1 MVGIIVFCFCSV
13 FCILITNTFQAS
25 GWHSNTREY
34 PQFFVARVLLQTANV
49 QCMNY
54 ILSIKAGSFAQ
65 IYIKRGEKYICSS
78 LSLRM
83 RSKKPD
89 GMISWLPSAGNRLRL
104 QAMTKVALLF
114 GGEAISVEKLCDPS
128 NHKKCVPPFCLPS
141 LLSSSSSSL
150 SSSSRAAAPTP
161 ALQPTQCD
169 KKQSRCSWLVVLLT
183 VLVCILVCGSVC
195 SGAIEGQQV
204 PAIKVLVG
212 LFLSTTA
219 APCS

>member
-34 PQFFVARVLLQTANV
+34 PQFFVARVLLQTAHV
-49 QCMNY
+49 QCIHY

-65 IYIKRGEKYICSS
+65 IYIKRGEKYICPS

-114 GGEAISVEKLCDPS
+114 GGEAIPVEKLCDPS
-128 NHKKCVPPFCLPS
+128 NHKKCLPPFCLPS

-150 SSSSRAAAPTP
+150 SSSSRAAPPTP

-169 KKQSRCSWLVVLLT
+169 KKQSRCSWLCYCPT
-183 VLVCILVCGSVC
+183 
-195 SGAIEGQQV
+195 
-204 PAIKVLVG
+204 LVG
-212 LFLSTTA
+212 CATDCACMHS
-219 APCS
+219 CVWQCVQWGD